1 MLEGSRV
8 VGEWSNEGSKPST
21 RNSYRN
27 YRDRHA
33 KLVDD
38 GSIAVEGEIGTLTR
52 DVPFPSPSAAG
63 SIAVGYSCNGRIAW
77 TWEGGTYKDWENGT
91 LPLVPPPQKILS
103 NPDESVLP

>member
-52 DVPFPSPSAAG
+52 DVPFSSPSAAG
-63 SIAVGYSCNGRIAW
+63 SVAVGYSCNDRTSWA
-77 TWEGGTYKDWENGT
+77 WEGGTYKDWENGT
-91 LPLVPPPQKILS
+91 
-103 NPDESVLP
+103 